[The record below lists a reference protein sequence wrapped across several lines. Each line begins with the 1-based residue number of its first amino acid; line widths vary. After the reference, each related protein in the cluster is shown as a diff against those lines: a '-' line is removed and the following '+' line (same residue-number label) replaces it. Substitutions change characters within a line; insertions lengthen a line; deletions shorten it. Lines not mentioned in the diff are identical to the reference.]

1 MIAYLLETHIQ
12 LIKYTCIIHTWV
24 GYFSELVLVDIILY
38 FIIL

>member
-24 GYFSELVLVDIILY
+24 GYFSELVLEGEEEEDQ
-38 FIIL
+38 